1 MDAMWRLISSPAT
14 PTDAR
19 ATALLP
25 FESVAVTMNYSVRP
39 TLRVALA
46 GVTAVELSTTRLSAD
61 R

>member
-1 MDAMWRLISSPAT
+1 MDAMWRLINSPAT
-14 PTDAR
+14 ETDER

-25 FESVAVTMNYSVRP
+25 FESVAVAINYSVRS